1 MRPDLTR
8 VPAFYHNYIKHVT
21 TDDLIPAIQKN
32 TAEMLQLFHSI
43 PTGKQNYRYAEG
55 KWTIKEL
62 LLHLIDAERIFS
74 YRALRFA
81 RKDDTP
87 LPGFEENDYVKNAK
101 THNRQW
107 EDLIEEFKA
116 VRRSTEIL
124 FASFD
129 EDQLEA
135 SGVSNNNSIYVRAI
149 GFIIPG
155 HCSHHKK
162 VIEERYL

>member
-8 VPAFYHNYIKHVT
+8 VPEYYHRYIKQVT
-21 TDDLIPAIQKN
+21 LDDLIPALKKN
-32 TAEMLQLFHSI
+32 TAEMLQLFYSI
-43 PTGKQNYRYAEG
+43 PTGKQNHRYAEG

-81 RKDDTP
+81 RMDDTP

-101 THNRQW
+101 TEKRQW

-116 VRRSTEIL
+116 VRRSTEIM

-135 SGVSNNNSIYVRAI
+135 SGIASNSSTYVRAI
-149 GFIIPG
+149 GFI
-155 HCSHHKK
+155 
-162 VIEERYL
+162 